1 MESWKDIVGYEG
13 LYKISDH
20 GRVWGCRKNEL
31 IKNNDNGN
39 GYLRISLHKNG
50 KTKSEYIHRLVA
62 KHFIPL
68 ELNKNIIN
76 HIDENTK
83 NNKVDNLEWC
93 NHKENIEHGNAIN
106 KSVTTRKNS
115 EAWKKSVDKKCT
127 AVIGVNINNKETIRF
142 KSVAEAGRNG
152 FLREK
157 VSLCINGK
165 LDKHR
170 GYQWYKQFGGA

>member
-1 MESWKDIVGYEG
+1 MVEWKDITGYEG
-13 LYKISDH
+13 LYKISNCGD
-20 GRVWGCRKNEL
+20 VWSCNKQVVL
-31 IKNNDNGN
+31 KNNDNGN
-39 GYLRISLHKNG
+39 GYYRVSLYKNG
-50 KTKSEYIHRLVA
+50 TTKSMYVHRLVA
-62 KHFIPL
+62 LNFIPKADG
-68 ELNKNIIN
+68 KNIVN